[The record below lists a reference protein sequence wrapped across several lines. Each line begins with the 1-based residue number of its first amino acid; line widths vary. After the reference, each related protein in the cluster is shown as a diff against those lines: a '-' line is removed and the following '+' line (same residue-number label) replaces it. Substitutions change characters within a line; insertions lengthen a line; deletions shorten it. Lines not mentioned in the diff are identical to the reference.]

1 MKNDRNKGIICII
14 VSAFSFA
21 CMNLFIKLAGDLPS
35 FEKSFFR
42 NLVAFIF
49 AVILI
54 IKSKEKLNITG
65 YTIAPLLVRS
75 IAGTIGIICN
85 FYAVDHLVIADASM
99 LNKLSPFF
107 VLVFSLIILKEKIKI
122 YQGIC
127 IILAF
132 IGSLF
137 IIKPTGALLHNPSS
151 IIGMLGGMMAGL
163 AYAFVRI
170 ASKRGVRG
178 PVIVAFFSGFS
189 TLVTLPF
196 MIATF
201 KPMNSTQ
208 LGFLIL
214 TGIAATGGQF
224 GITSAYSFAPAK
236 EVSVYDYTQII
247 FSTILGFIFLRE
259 IPDIW
264 SFVGYGVII
273 LASVVMFILNN
284 RKVQEEN

>member
-1 MKNDRNKGIICII
+1 MNNDRNKGIICII

-21 CMNLFIKLAGDLPS
+21 CMSLFIKLAGDLPS

-42 NLVAFIF
+42 NLVAFFF

-54 IKSKEKLNITG
+54 IKNKEKLNITR
-65 YTIAPLLVRS
+65 YTIAPLLVRA

-107 VLVFSLIILKEKIKI
+107 VLFFSLIILKEKIKI
-122 YQGIC
+122 YQGVC

-137 IIKPTGALLHNPSS
+137 IIKPTHTLLHNSAS
-151 IIGMLGGMMAGL
+151 LIGVLGGMMAGL

-196 MIATF
+196 MLAGF
-201 KPMNSTQ
+201 KPMSSTQ

-224 GITSAYSFAPAK
+224 GITAAYSFAPAK

-259 IPDIW
+259 IPDKW